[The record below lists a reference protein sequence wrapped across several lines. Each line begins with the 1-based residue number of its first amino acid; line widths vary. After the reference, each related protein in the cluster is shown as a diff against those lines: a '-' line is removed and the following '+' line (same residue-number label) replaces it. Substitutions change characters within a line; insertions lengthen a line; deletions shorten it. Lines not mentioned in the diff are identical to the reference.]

1 MRQRTL
7 DEARGTLPAGS
18 AALWEVEASAGEG
31 WRAPAAVRLI
41 EQVTT
46 CELLLTSDWLLVAS
60 TSYFLL
66 LTSTTLLT
74 TDY

>member
-7 DEARGTLPAGS
+7 DEARGALPAGS

-46 CELLLTSDWLLVAS
+46 CELLL
-60 TSYFLL
+60 
-66 LTSTTLLT
+66 
-74 TDY
+74 